1 MQCKTC
7 LFAIIIIA
15 RSAYV
20 PWSLKGRPARLRSVA
35 VLMASRCVHGLAWL
49 PRNDCHLLPQLV
61 HLLLDDRCRASEG
74 FTHGHHQPKQCS
86 LLRLETAS
94 SPGAALKQGQHNQ
107 LPDVPGRPIKQEREH
122 SLT

>member
-61 HLLLDDRCRASEG
+61 HLLLDDRCRASE
-74 FTHGHHQPKQCS
+74 
-86 LLRLETAS
+86 AS
-94 SPGAALKQGQHNQ
+94 HMGTTNQSSAASCASRQHPRQGPPSNKVSTISC
-107 LPDVPGRPIKQEREH
+107 LMCPAGLSSRRENIH
-122 SLT
+122 